1 VKRKYISPDFE
12 YDSFTLI
19 NNVCANLYGDQI
31 GAQSEFNSVGG
42 VNGTSVVPNVV
53 ATTPE
58 EEP

>member
-1 VKRKYISPDFE
+1 VKRKYISPNFE

-19 NNVCANLYGDQI
+19 NNVCANLYSDSV
-31 GAQSEFNSVGG
+31 GAKAEFNSVGI
-42 VNGTSVVPNVV
+42 NGTSAVTNVV